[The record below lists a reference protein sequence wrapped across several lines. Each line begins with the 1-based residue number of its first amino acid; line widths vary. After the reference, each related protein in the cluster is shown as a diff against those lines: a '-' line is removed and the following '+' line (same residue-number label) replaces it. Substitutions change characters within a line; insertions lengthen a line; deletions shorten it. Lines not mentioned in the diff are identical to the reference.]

1 MIFNS
6 QDGERSMNT
15 YLGISGD
22 LSIDDIPTNLAS
34 RAAFVFLEGYLFDKN
49 KGKEAF
55 VKLARDTKLAGG
67 KTGIAISD
75 PFCVERH
82 RGDFLNLIEN
92 DLDFVIGNE
101 DEIKS
106 LFETEDLEKALNQ
119 TSKICALV
127 VCTKADKGVTA
138 IKGAQRVDVG
148 VKKISPI
155 DTTGAGDQFA
165 AGFLYGM
172 ASNCDLETSCKM
184 GNIAAGEVI
193 GHIGP
198 RPKVSVKDLFIQS
211 ELISGFTDA
220 VV

>member
-119 TSKICALV
+119 TSKMCALV

-148 VKKISPI
+148 VKKFRPLI
-155 DTTGAGDQFA
+155 Q
-165 AGFLYGM
+165 LVQ
-172 ASNCDLETSCKM
+172 
-184 GNIAAGEVI
+184 VI
-193 GHIGP
+193 NS
-198 RPKVSVKDLFIQS
+198 RQVFYMVWR
-211 ELISGFTDA
+211 LI
-220 VV
+220 VI

>member
-1 MIFNS
+1 M
-6 QDGERSMNT
+6 
-15 YLGISGD
+15 
-22 LSIDDIPTNLAS
+22 
-34 RAAFVFLEGYLFDKN
+34 EGYLFDKN

-119 TSKICALV
+119 TSKMCALV

-198 RPKVSVKDLFIQS
+198 RPKVSVKNLFIQS
-211 ELISGFTDA
+211 GLISDLTNEER
-220 VV
+220 

>member
-1 MIFNS
+1 
-6 QDGERSMNT
+6 MNT

-82 RGDFLNLIEN
+82 RGDFLNLIKN

-106 LFETEDLEKALNQ
+106 LL
-119 TSKICALV
+119 
-127 VCTKADKGVTA
+127 
-138 IKGAQRVDVG
+138 
-148 VKKISPI
+148 
-155 DTTGAGDQFA
+155 
-165 AGFLYGM
+165 
-172 ASNCDLETSCKM
+172 
-184 GNIAAGEVI
+184 
-193 GHIGP
+193 
-198 RPKVSVKDLFIQS
+198 
-211 ELISGFTDA
+211 
-220 VV
+220 